1 MISPLTIEKL
11 KENHIAIQR
20 NPLIASVFYYAN
32 LIEAWGSGTTKII
45 NLCKSYGLPE
55 PNFKEYREGIGL
67 FEITFY
73 KDIYNE
79 ENLREMGLNERQ
91 IKAVLYVKEKGKITN
106 KEYQELN
113 KVSDRTATRDL
124 VVLVNKNIFDQIGTT
139 GKGTNYIL
147 RRHKDAKGVIK
158 TP

>member
-1 MISPLTIEKL
+1 MIENQNIEFKQSWRD
-11 KENHIAIQR
+11 ED
-20 NPLIASVFYYAN
+20 N
-32 LIEAWGSGTTKII
+32 LIK
-45 NLCKSYGLPE
+45 
-55 PNFKEYREGIGL
+55 
-67 FEITFY
+67 
-73 KDIYNE
+73 
-79 ENLREMGLNERQ
+79 MGLNERQ